1 MKNGVMKKLSKLL
14 LIVKVWVNKKFLFKN
29 NKNI

>member
-14 LIVKVWVNKKFLFKN
+14 LIVKVWVNKRFLFKN